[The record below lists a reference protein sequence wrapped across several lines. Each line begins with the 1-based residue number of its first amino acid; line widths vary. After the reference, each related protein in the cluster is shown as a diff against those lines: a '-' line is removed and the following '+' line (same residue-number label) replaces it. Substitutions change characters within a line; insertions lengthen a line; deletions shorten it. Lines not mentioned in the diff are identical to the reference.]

1 MNSRTFFSVVVCLLL
16 APLALMAANVASG
29 TVVCAKAEKES
40 KIEIPDQ
47 PGHVYAISQSKCSW
61 TKAME
66 IGDTKHNAGVATEF
80 DEITGTKAKGHGTYV
95 DTLAN
100 GDTAVYAVMTTGT
113 LKDGALQTVE
123 DTWTLVS
130 VTGKLKG
137 TKGHGTCKG
146 TGAADGSVTW
156 ECQGTYQVPK

>member
-1 MNSRTFFSVVVCLLL
+1 MSSKTFCSVVVCLLL
-16 APLALMAANVASG
+16 APVTLMAASG

-40 KIEIPDQ
+40 NIEIPDQ

-66 IGDTKHNAGVATEF
+66 IGDTKHNAGVVSAF
-80 DEITGTKAKGHGTYV
+80 DEITGTSAKGHGSYV

-100 GDTAVYAVMTTGT
+100 GDTAAYTYTSTGT
-113 LKDGALQTVE
+113 LKDGALQTGQS
-123 DTWTLVS
+123 TFTLVS

-137 TKGHGTCKG
+137 TKGNGTCKG
-146 TGAADGSVTW
+146 TGAPDGSVTW
-156 ECQGTYQVPK
+156 ECQGTYQVPE

>member
-1 MNSRTFFSVVVCLLL
+1 MSTKTFCSVLVCLLL
-16 APLALMAANVASG
+16 APLTLMAASG
-29 TVVCAKAEKES
+29 TVVCAKPQKES
-40 KIEIPDQ
+40 MIEIPDQ
-47 PGHVYAISQSKCSW
+47 AGHAYAINQSKCSW

-66 IGDTKHNAGVATEF
+66 IGDTKHNAGVVTGF
-80 DEITGTKAKGHGTYV
+80 DEITGTSGKGHGTYV

-100 GDTAVYAVMTTGT
+100 GDTAVYTYTSNVT
-113 LKDGALQTVE
+113 LKDGAFQTGE
-123 DTWTLVS
+123 SKFTLVS

-137 TKGHGTCKG
+137 TRGSGICKG

>member
-1 MNSRTFFSVVVCLLL
+1 MCSKTFCSVVVCLLL
-16 APLALMAANVASG
+16 APVALMAASG

-40 KIEIPDQ
+40 NIEIPDQ

-66 IGDTKHNAGVATEF
+66 IGDTKHNAGIATAF
-80 DEITGTKAKGHGTYV
+80 DEITGTSAKGHGSFV

-100 GDTAVYAVMTTGT
+100 GDTAAYTYTSTAT
-113 LKDGALQTVE
+113 LKDGALQTAE
-123 DTWTLVS
+123 STWMLVS

-137 TKGHGTCKG
+137 TKGSGTCKG

-156 ECQGTYQVPK
+156 QCQGTYQVPK